1 VFNALDNNELLKNF
15 TNSIDSLYKT
25 SFNINQVNDEKQIL
39 QNKLYSTTNTDET
52 LARYYED
59 SFFLIT

>member
-59 SFFLIT
+59 SFF